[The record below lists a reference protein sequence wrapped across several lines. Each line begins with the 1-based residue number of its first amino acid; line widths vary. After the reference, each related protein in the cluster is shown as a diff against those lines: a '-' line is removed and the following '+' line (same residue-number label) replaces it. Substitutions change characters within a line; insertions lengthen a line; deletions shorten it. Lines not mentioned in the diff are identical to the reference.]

1 MMTPLHHPNE
11 KASNEARGC
20 VACCEPRALRTYT
33 PTQAVLARS
42 AGVYHWTPEGRR
54 LYDFTSGVLVAN
66 LGHNPASW
74 MKRFTGYM
82 GWNEAAWSGGW
93 PGSNGEPAAAGY
105 FPALPMTAYNAVS
118 PVEAE
123 TTRRVIELLRGR
135 PGGGRMEQVLWA
147 ASGSEAIQK
156 ALWAALA
163 RDRTREVILATRYGF
178 HGKKGL
184 AGAVTG
190 CETDR
195 DRDPRV
201 RFLAFPMA
209 ECADVAQRGQPFDP
223 APYRRELEALRQQF
237 GRRLAVL
244 ITEPYLGGGG
254 SYHPPKEYLQL
265 LQAFCRENDLV
276 FILDEVQSNF
286 GRTGDLFAY
295 ETYGLEPD
303 VVVLGKG
310 LGNGVPVAAAV
321 GPADLFASL
330 DYGEGSD
337 TWSAN
342 PLCCAAVLAT
352 LDEFAARDVLGPCR
366 KASAV
371 LEKGLLDLKD
381 LPFVAHVRGEKG
393 GMVWGVEMRDHA
405 GRSAADWA
413 NAAVLACYRGD
424 GDGIHL
430 LGPLAK
436 KVLRV
441 APPLV
446 ITEQEAA
453 DSTDLM
459 YRLLAPLP
467 DGETTPPRTARAG
480 SR

>member
-1 MMTPLHHPNE
+1 MTAPLHHPHE
-11 KASNEARGC
+11 AASNAARDQ
-20 VACCEPRALRTYT
+20 VASLEPKSLRTYT
-33 PTQAVLARS
+33 PTQAVLAKS
-42 AGVYHWTPEGRR
+42 AGIYHWTPEGRR

-66 LGHNPASW
+66 LGHNPSSW
-74 MKRFTGYM
+74 MRRFAAYM
-82 GWNEAAWSGGW
+82 GW
-93 PGSNGEPAAAGY
+93 PAPDLRVPSPDY
-105 FPALPMTAYNAVS
+105 FGALPMTAYNAIT
-118 PVEAE
+118 PVETEAC
-123 TTRRVIELLRGR
+123 RRLTGLLQGR
-135 PGGGRMEQVLWA
+135 PGGRRLEQVFWA

-163 RDRTREVILATRYGF
+163 RDRTRDIIIATRYGF

-201 RFLAFPMA
+201 RFISFPMA
-209 ECADVAQRGQPFDP
+209 ECIDVSLRDRPFDP
-223 APYRRELEALRQQF
+223 TPYRRELEALYHQF
-237 GRRLAVL
+237 GLRLGVL

-254 SYHPPKEYLQL
+254 SFHPPKAYLQM
-265 LQAFCRENDLV
+265 LQAFCRAHDIV

-286 GRTGDLFAY
+286 GRTGELFAF

-303 VVVLGKG
+303 IVVLGKG

-321 GPADLFASL
+321 GRADIFASL

-366 KASAV
+366 RASAV
-371 LEKGLLDLKD
+371 IEEGLVRLKE

-393 GMVWGVEMRDHA
+393 GMVWGVEFADHA
-405 GRSAADWA
+405 GRTAADWA
-413 NAAVLACYRGD
+413 NAAVLACYLGEPGASAPESR
-424 GDGIHL
+424 DGIHL

-436 KVLRV
+436 KVVRI

-446 ITEQEAA
+446 ITEAEAREA
-453 DSTDLM
+453 MTLM
-459 YRLLAPLP
+459 HRLLTALIKDSSPAPRP
-467 DGETTPPRTARAG
+467 AMAGAR
-480 SR
+480 